1 MKLASLCR
9 GQGETRQRDRPLQVG
24 VVGGGFTKQKQLTYG
39 ACTGQQNE
47 WIPAPTIQIL
57 KVYKE
62 ALTGFSHIYHAG
74 VANTTSLSQAMT
86 WEQPLE
92 VGEASLPSF
101 PAQGGGEEL
110 PSAQSSSWVNW

>member
-1 MKLASLCR
+1 M
-9 GQGETRQRDRPLQVG
+9 
-24 VVGGGFTKQKQLTYG
+24 VGGGFTKQKQLTYG
-39 ACTGQQNE
+39 ACTGQQDE

-74 VANTTSLSQAMT
+74 VANTTSLSQGHDLGA
-86 WEQPLE
+86 
-92 VGEASLPSF
+92 ASGSRRGKSTQF
-101 PAQGGGEEL
+101 PTQGGGEEL